1 MFKGYAS
8 CGPVQ
13 RVAQIVATKKPTI
26 KTSAYLEVIKFVI
39 KLMYYVMFT
48 PQIFNQIFIVLAG
61 GGLEAGHFDGPDSAE
76 KIMAEIY
83 TRGPIV
89 ATMFVHYVMFYA

>member
-1 MFKGYAS
+1 MRACTKS
-8 CGPVQ
+8 CTNS
-13 RVAQIVATKKPTI
+13 RYKKPYDKDKRI
-26 KTSAYLEVIKFVI
+26 LGGNKNS
-39 KLMYYVMFT
+39 

-89 ATMFVHYVMFYA
+89 ATMFVHYVMFYAQIFMLFKFLYFS